1 MTQIINLSYS
11 FTEEDSDENETLMIF
26 TDPISG
32 REIVTS
38 TSWDRFIELNHGN
51 RMDTSYG
58 EMQYTLGPGE
68 RRAFRIVELSELEP
82 YKNGTIR
89 FVNKFRE
96 NNVWLCD
103 VICYADKIQVEE
115 LHVTQPSMSILIQQ
129 TQSS

>member
-1 MTQIINLSYS
+1 MSKIINLSYS
-11 FTEEDSDENETLMIF
+11 FTEEESNEHETRMIF

-32 REIVTS
+32 REIVSS

-68 RRAFRIVELSELEP
+68 RRAFRIVDLNELEP

-89 FVNKFRE
+89 FVNKFKE

-103 VICYADKIQVEE
+103 VICYTDKIQVEE
-115 LHVTQPSMSILIQQ
+115 LQQPSMSILIQQ